1 MMGFVMQTVVRKG
14 ERRGASLWG
23 AGQLEGSLL
32 ALELG
37 LESEGA
43 SASAEGNSLVSTDE
57 LELGESSKGDFKC

>member
-1 MMGFVMQTVVRKG
+1 MGSRTAGG
-14 ERRGASLWG
+14 E
-23 AGQLEGSLL
+23 L